1 MPLSI
6 KIKLTVTLLIT
17 SLLLLIVPAS
27 AEAPL
32 VYEDNVNRE
41 PMSLSVAE
49 LAKLK
54 AWDDPKGYAHYL
66 LMNKYDWNENE
77 FDCLV
82 KLWTKE
88 SNWRHEADNPN
99 SSAYGIAQMLKEEA
113 KHPAE
118 QISNGL
124 RYIKHRY
131 GTPCNAWKF
140 WRSHYWY

>member
-1 MPLSI
+1 MNLS
-6 KIKLTVTLLIT
+6 
-17 SLLLLIVPAS
+17 
-27 AEAPL
+27 E
-32 VYEDNVNRE
+32 
-41 PMSLSVAE
+41 AE

-54 AWDDPKGYAHYL
+54 AWDDPKGYAHL
-66 LMNKYDWNENE
+66 LLTNDYGWNENE

-82 KLWTKE
+82 ELWTKE
-88 SNWRHEADNPN
+88 SNWRYEADNPN
-99 SSAYGIAQMLKEEA
+99 STAYGIAQMLKEDS

-131 GTPCNAWKF
+131 GTPCSAWKF